1 MQALKDLT
9 KMMLWLVWLVG
20 AINTLKF

>member
-9 KMMLWLVWLVG
+9 KMMQWLVWLVG